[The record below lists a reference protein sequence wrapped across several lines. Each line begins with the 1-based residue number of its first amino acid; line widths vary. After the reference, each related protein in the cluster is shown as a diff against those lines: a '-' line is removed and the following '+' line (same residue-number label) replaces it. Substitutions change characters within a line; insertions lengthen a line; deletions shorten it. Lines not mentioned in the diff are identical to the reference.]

1 MQFFS
6 ELYAL
11 IFGPIQL
18 VFEILFS
25 VLNKHIPVS
34 GLNIML
40 LSLVFSLIV
49 LPLYMRADKIQEE
62 AREAEDRLGPVI
74 KHIKQYFKGDE
85 RFMIL
90 QTYYRQNNYSPLS
103 VLKSSVSL
111 LLQIPFFLAAYRMLS
126 NNTYLV
132 GRSFGPIQDLGS
144 PDAMLAIGSVT
155 VNVLPFVMTAV
166 NLISAAVY
174 ANKMPAKSKI
184 QLLVMAALFLVLLYN
199 SPSGMVLYWTCNNIF
214 SLIKN
219 IVMKLVSKKKTAPK
233 ASKAKAKKEG
243 TKASKSS
250 KGLFIFS
257 CIACAV
263 LAGIYLPMTVLASAP
278 EEFVDMQSLANPMT
292 YVIDS
297 AVKGIGLF
305 ILWPS
310 VFYAMASEKGKKIIA
325 SVMFALSVSIVVN
338 AHFFSNGFGTM
349 SDVLVYD
356 VAPVFTVRNGL
367 ISLGATVGAVVIAVL
382 IAKFGNSIA
391 TVIALSMTLVFAGL
405 GISKTGTINQG
416 FADAKKACT
425 VNDPEFTL
433 SRNGKNVV
441 VIMLDRALGP
451 MVPYLFGEN
460 ESLNKSF
467 DGFTYYRNTV
477 SYGAYTNFATPSMY
491 GGYEYTPEKINE
503 RANETLAEKQN
514 EAVKVMPVMFASQGF
529 KSTVI
534 NPSYAGYK
542 WNSDLTVFD
551 GLENVSAY
559 NTLFRYVPV
568 DYGKAYKS
576 TIMRN
581 LFCYSLYKGA
591 PVFVQKYLYD
601 NGSYNDTK
609 IPDWST
615 APQVRSGMSVS
626 YGHNKEFE
634 AEYWAVNSLDKMT
647 KIDEGTSNNYLFY
660 CSRITHEDS
669 YLKEPEYAPADHV
682 DNTLFDKANQKRFR
696 NNGKMMLMLDD
707 LDYCHYQI
715 NMAGLMSVAKWLD
728 YLKANGCYDNT
739 RIILVSDHGF
749 GLANFPDLMEYGL
762 EAPIDAEWFTPLLM
776 VKDFGSHG
784 SLKTS
789 EEFMTNADT
798 PLLAAQGVID
808 NPTNPFTGKKLTFD
822 AKQGEQ
828 KIFYSGEWNVSKNNG
843 NTFKPGMWY
852 SVKEDIWK
860 KENWKYLGGK

>member
-18 VFEILFS
+18 VFEIIFS
-25 VLNKHIPVS
+25 VLNKHIHIS

-62 AREAEDRLGPVI
+62 AREAEERLGPVI
-74 KHIKQYFKGDE
+74 KHIKKYFKGDE

-90 QTYYRQNNYSPLS
+90 QTYYRQNDYSPLS

-126 NNTYLV
+126 NNIYLV
-132 GRSFGPIQDLGS
+132 GRSFGPIQNLGA
-144 PDAMLAIGSVT
+144 PDAILVIGSVT
-155 VNVLPFVMTAV
+155 INVLPFVMTAI
-166 NLISAAVY
+166 NLISGAIY

-184 QLLVMAALFLVLLYN
+184 QLFIMAALFLVLLYN
-199 SPSGMVLYWTCNNIF
+199 SPSGMVLYWTCNNLF

-219 IVMKLVSKKKTAPK
+219 IVMKLISKKKSAHK
-233 ASKAKAKKEG
+233 AEKKVSEEKAVKNY
-243 TKASKSS
+243 
-250 KGLFIFS
+250 KGLFVFS

-278 EEFVDMQSLANPMT
+278 EEFVDMQSLANPMI
-292 YVIDS
+292 YVVDS
-297 AVKGIGLF
+297 AVKAAGLF

-310 VFYAMASEKGKKIIA
+310 VFYAMAAKKGKKLIA
-325 SVMFALSVSIVVN
+325 YVMFALSVSIVVN
-338 AHFFSNGFGTM
+338 AHCFSNGFGTM

-356 VAPVFTVRNGL
+356 VAPIFKTNTGL
-367 ISLGATVGAVVIAVL
+367 ISLGVTVGAVVAAVVL
-382 IAKFGNSIA
+382 AKFGSSVA
-391 TVIALSMTLVFAGL
+391 TVIALSMALVFAGL
-405 GISKTGTINQG
+405 GISKTGAINQG
-416 FADAKKACT
+416 YADAKKACT
-425 VNDPEFTL
+425 DKDPEFTL
-433 SRNGKNVV
+433 SKNGKNVV

-460 ESLNKSF
+460 AQLGKSF

-514 EAVKVMPVMFASQGF
+514 EAIKVMPVMFAKEGF

-551 GLENVSAY
+551 GIENVSAY

-568 DYGKAYKS
+568 DYGKAYKA

-591 PVFVQKYLYD
+591 PVLVQKYLYD
-601 NGSYNDTK
+601 NGSYNDTQ

-647 KIDEGTSNNYLFY
+647 KIDDGNSNNYMFY

-669 YLKEPEYAPADHV
+669 YLKEPEYAPADYV

-696 NNGKMMLMLDD
+696 SNGKMMLMLDD
-707 LDYCHYQI
+707 LDYCHYHI
-715 NMAGLMSVAKWLD
+715 NMAGLMAVAKWLD
-728 YLKANGCYDNT
+728 YLKANDCYDNT

-749 GLANFPDLMEYGL
+749 GLANFPDLMEYGSA
-762 EAPIDAEWFTPLLM
+762 APIDAEWFTPLLM
-776 VKDFGSHG
+776 VKDFNSHG
-784 SLKTS
+784 ELKTN
-789 EEFMTNADT
+789 EDFMTNADT
-798 PLLAAQGVID
+798 ALLAAQGVID
-808 NPTNPFTGKKLTFD
+808 NPTNPFTGNKLTFD
-822 AKQGEQ
+822 PKQGEQ
-828 KIFYSGEWNVSKNNG
+828 KIFYSGDWNVSKNNG
-843 NTFKPGMWY
+843 NTFKPGQWY
-852 SVKEDIWK
+852 SVKDNIWK
-860 KENWKYLGGK
+860 KENWKYLGG

>member
-18 VFEILFS
+18 VFEIIFS
-25 VLNKHIPVS
+25 VLNKHIHIS

-62 AREAEDRLGPVI
+62 AREAEERLGPVI
-74 KHIKQYFKGDE
+74 KHIKKYFKGDE

-90 QTYYRQNNYSPLS
+90 QTYYRQNDYSPLS

-126 NNTYLV
+126 NNIYLV
-132 GRSFGPIQDLGS
+132 GRSFGPIQNLGA
-144 PDAMLAIGSVT
+144 PDAILAMGSVT
-155 VNVLPFVMTAV
+155 INVLPFVMTAI
-166 NLISAAVY
+166 NLISGAIY

-184 QLLVMAALFLVLLYN
+184 QLFIMAALFLVLLYN
-199 SPSGMVLYWTCNNIF
+199 SPSGMVLYWTCNNLF

-219 IVMKLVSKKKTAPK
+219 IVMKLISKKKSAPK
-233 ASKAKAKKEG
+233 VEKKAREEKAVKNY
-243 TKASKSS
+243 
-250 KGLFIFS
+250 KGLFVFS

-278 EEFVDMQSLANPMT
+278 EEFVDMQSLANPMI
-292 YVIDS
+292 YVVDS
-297 AVKGIGLF
+297 AVKAAGLF

-310 VFYAMASEKGKKIIA
+310 VFYAMAAKKGKKLIA
-325 SVMFALSVSIVVN
+325 YVMFALSVSIVVN
-338 AHFFSNGFGTM
+338 AHCFSNGFGTM

-356 VAPVFTVRNGL
+356 VAPVFKTNTGL
-367 ISLGATVGAVVIAVL
+367 ISLGVTAGAVVAAVVL
-382 IAKFGNSIA
+382 AKFGSSVA
-391 TVIALSMTLVFAGL
+391 TVIALSMALVFAGL
-405 GISKTGTINQG
+405 GISKTGAINQG
-416 FADAKKACT
+416 YADAKKACT
-425 VNDPEFTL
+425 DKDPEFTL
-433 SRNGKNVV
+433 SKNGKNVV

-460 ESLNKSF
+460 AQLGKSF

-514 EAVKVMPVMFASQGF
+514 EAIKVMPVMFAKEGF

-551 GLENVSAY
+551 GIENVSAY

-568 DYGKAYKS
+568 DYGKAYKA

-591 PVFVQKYLYD
+591 PVLVQKYLYD
-601 NGSYNDTK
+601 NGSYNDTQ

-647 KIDEGTSNNYLFY
+647 KIDDGNSNNYMFY

-669 YLKEPEYAPADHV
+669 YLKEPEYAPADYV

-696 NNGKMMLMLDD
+696 SNGKMMLMLDD
-707 LDYCHYQI
+707 LDYCHYHI
-715 NMAGLMSVAKWLD
+715 NMAGLMAVAKWLD
-728 YLKANGCYDNT
+728 YLKANDCYDNT

-749 GLANFPDLMEYGL
+749 GLANFPDLMEYGSA
-762 EAPIDAEWFTPLLM
+762 APIDAEWFTPLLM
-776 VKDFGSHG
+776 VKDFNSHG
-784 SLKTS
+784 ELKTN
-789 EEFMTNADT
+789 EDFMTNADT
-798 PLLAAQGVID
+798 ALLAAQGVID
-808 NPTNPFTGKKLTFD
+808 NPTNPFTGNKLTFD
-822 AKQGEQ
+822 PKQGEQ
-828 KIFYSGEWNVSKNNG
+828 KIFYSGDWNVSKNNG
-843 NTFKPGMWY
+843 NTFKPGQWY
-852 SVKEDIWK
+852 SVKDNIWK
-860 KENWKYLGGK
+860 KENWKYLGG